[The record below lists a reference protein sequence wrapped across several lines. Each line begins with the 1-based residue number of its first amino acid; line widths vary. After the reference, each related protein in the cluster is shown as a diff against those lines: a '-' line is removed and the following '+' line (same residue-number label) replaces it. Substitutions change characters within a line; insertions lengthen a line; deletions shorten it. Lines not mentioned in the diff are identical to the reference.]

1 MWPGPGAAVGPV
13 PVPMWGQSRCRCGAS
28 PLRVAAA
35 KPSMRARVSETV
47 PRDGPFGAGQ
57 RRPSG
62 LKPFVLTPPAPNKTG
77 TRPTYDFLPFLS
89 VVVVREHVEQL
100 ELLRVLR
107 AHLFLP
113 AGRRGRG
120 VHGCARVCMAALLL
134 LEATAKRPDSTGLAP
149 ARSIP
154 PGRYGAYTH
163 ATAQMGTPR
172 DAHREH
178 VELRRVDCGLKLI
191 DRIGSAHRNGTIGP
205 RIAGR
210 AGAGRAQLARLGFMC
225 TTGRVLGPMWLGR
238 GPM

>member
-1 MWPGPGAAVGPV
+1 MGPV
-13 PVPMWGQSRCRCGAS
+13 LCEWRPRSRACERGRQKPCPATA
-28 PLRVAAA
+28 PLG
-35 KPSMRARVSETV
+35 TV
-47 PRDGPFGAGQ
+47 GQ

-62 LKPFVLTPPAPNKTG
+62 LKPFVLAPPAPNKTG

-107 AHLFLP
+107 AHFC
-113 AGRRGRG
+113 RRAATR
-120 VHGCARVCMAALLL
+120 CAQVCTAALLL

-191 DRIGSAHRNGTIGP
+191 DRIGSAHRNGTTGP